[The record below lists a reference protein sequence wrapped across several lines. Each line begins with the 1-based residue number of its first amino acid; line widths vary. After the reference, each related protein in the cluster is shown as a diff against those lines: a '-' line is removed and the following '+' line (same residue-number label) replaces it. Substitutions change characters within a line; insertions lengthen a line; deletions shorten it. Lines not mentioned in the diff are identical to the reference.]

1 MNIPNPFANTVTL
14 PTPYQSFIHQSRYSK
29 FMDTPGRRE
38 TWTETV
44 DRYIG
49 NVVAPALLGNLPYF
63 EARDTQNEIREAI
76 LNLEVMPSMRCMMA
90 AGPGLD
96 RSHIAGF
103 NCSYT
108 AVDDKRVF
116 DEVLYILM
124 NGTGVGFSVERK
136 YTEQLPTLSDKM
148 TPIDMTIVVED
159 SKEGWAD
166 AYRQLI
172 EELYQGNVPKWDV
185 SKVRAAGERL
195 MTFGGRASGPGPLVD
210 LFRHTIDIFT
220 LAENSKLTP
229 FEVHSIMCKIGE
241 VVVVGGVRRSAMIS
255 LSDLDDPELRLAK
268 SGEWWD
274 ENPHFALANNS
285 VAYDATPDR
294 DLFDAEWASL
304 EASGSGERGIF
315 NRAAVINKVI
325 NDGKREVADFGTNP
339 CSEITLLSGQMCN
352 LTSVVARSDDTFS
365 SMMRKV
371 RIATILGT
379 IQATLTKFPYLRPKW
394 RENTEK
400 EALLGVSI
408 TGIMDC
414 KLMNNQNAVL
424 DQTLASLRHVA
435 VKTNNEYADKLGINR
450 SAAITCVKP
459 EGTSSQLNDS
469 ASGIHARHSPFYIR
483 TVRADTKDPIT
494 EFMIAQGIPHE
505 PCVMKPDTTVVFSF
519 PVKSPEG
526 SITRNDMTA
535 IEQLELW
542 LTYQRHFCCHKP
554 SITVSV
560 SDDEW
565 ADVGDWVYD
574 HFDEMSGVSFLPR
587 SNHTYAQAPYQDIT
601 EEEYEDAMMDFPL
614 NIDWDELALYEKGDT
629 TVGSQTLACSGDS
642 CELVDLAS

>member
-1 MNIPNPFANTVTL
+1 
-14 PTPYQSFIHQSRYSK
+14 
-29 FMDTPGRRE
+29 MDTPGRRE

-49 NVVAPALLGNLPYF
+49 NVVAPALVGNLPYF

-136 YTEQLPTLSDKM
+136 YTEQLPNLPDKM

-195 MTFGGRASGPGPLVD
+195 MTFGGRASGPDPLVD
-210 LFRHTIDIFT
+210 LFRHTIDTFT

-229 FEVHSIMCKIGE
+229 LEVHSIMCMIGS

-494 EFMIAQGIPHE
+494 QFMIDQGIPHE

-601 EEEYEDAMMDFPL
+601 EEEYNDAMLDFPI
-614 NIDWDELALYEKGDT
+614 NIDWDDLALYEKGDT